1 MEIKLIPFFKSCSI
15 FKDVVLIE
23 NEGMLF
29 MLIRYKKS
37 FEKIAM
43 GLLSFMP
50 SEKDVKHLMETI
62 HSYEDKD
69 NWHLFLKKKDEEY
82 IGIVGLIEEESVAT
96 IQHITVVP
104 SYRGEGVAITM
115 LKELLNTGQFKEIHA
130 SEDTKTFIEK
140 CLPIVEEVD
149 DSK

>member
-1 MEIKLIPFFKSCSI
+1 
-15 FKDVVLIE
+15 
-23 NEGMLF
+23 

-62 HSYEDKD
+62 HSYEEKD
-69 NWHLFLKKKDEEY
+69 NWHLYLWKKDEEY
-82 IGIVGLIEEESVAT
+82 IGIVGVVEENSVASV
-96 IQHITVVP
+96 QHITVVP
-104 SYRGEGVAITM
+104 SYRGEGVARKM
-115 LKELLNTGQFKEIHA
+115 LKELLATGQFKELNP
-130 SEDTKTFIEK
+130 SEATKPFIIK
-140 CLPIVEEVD
+140 CLPIVEEAD

>member
-1 MEIKLIPFFKSCSI
+1 MIPFFKSCSI

-62 HSYEDKD
+62 HSYEEKD
-69 NWHLFLKKKDEEY
+69 NWHLYLWKKDEEY
-82 IGIVGLIEEESVAT
+82 IGIVGVVEENSVASV
-96 IQHITVVP
+96 QHITVVP
-104 SYRGEGVAITM
+104 SYRGEGVARKM
-115 LKELLNTGQFKEIHA
+115 LKELLATGQFKELNP
-130 SEDTKTFIEK
+130 SEATKPFIIK
-140 CLPIVEEVD
+140 CLPIVEEAD